1 VEQEED
7 VITISDE
14 EAAEVYKSPIEW
26 VDFNRLKCKGK
37 ACKVPDLTSE
47 YAPNAKPGDK
57 NYKKEAKRAFRKA
70 FREARTAFEG
80 KPAPYFKWDH
90 ESWTGKKY
98 VWYGTRLSGE
108 KMKKAV
114 EEAQEK
120 AIELSPDDLSTP
132 EETAASAHEE
142 ESPRSYTPTQ
152 FSDAGFAES
161 RVLGPMQGYTDGVR
175 EFWIATVRAGR
186 GQGISKHPGIYDNA
200 GKLVG
205 YVEDGRFHFEDMGTA
220 VEKVRAA
227 GSHMRAGQP
236 NFIGHGRAPGQ
247 GSSIERDGTSNRGT
261 TEISHDF
268 DRLLDNFANIQGL
281 TRDELGLSAEMLQKV
296 ATANPDLLM
305 NVLQGAAAVA
315 LQKKDP
321 TAHPGEIRNQAKN
334 AAALRRQAHDARK
347 LDAGIAGDADRAR
360 ARLEAENWD

>member
-1 VEQEED
+1 
-7 VITISDE
+7 
-14 EAAEVYKSPIEW
+14 
-26 VDFNRLKCKGK
+26 
-37 ACKVPDLTSE
+37 
-47 YAPNAKPGDK
+47 
-57 NYKKEAKRAFRKA
+57 
-70 FREARTAFEG
+70 
-80 KPAPYFKWDH
+80 
-90 ESWTGKKY
+90 
-98 VWYGTRLSGE
+98 
-108 KMKKAV
+108 M
-114 EEAQEK
+114 
-120 AIELSPDDLSTP
+120 SPDDLSTP

-334 AAALRRQAHDARK
+334 AAALRRV
-347 LDAGIAGDADRAR
+347 
-360 ARLEAENWD
+360 